1 MKLTRT
7 QNLKVLIV
15 EDTKKLASSL
25 RSFLEMENN
34 DVEIAEELSEARH
47 FVSVTHFDM
56 ILLDIML
63 PDGDAR
69 DFLRNLRA
77 KNVNIPVI
85 VMTARSEISDRVD
98 LLDIGADDYI
108 VKPFEFAELEA
119 RSRAVLR
126 RHRGQDQLA
135 LTYGDLT
142 LHPLL
147 ALLETMD
154 ARITLRNR
162 ELRLLEIF
170 FNSPDIILS
179 KEQLTDRLFPI
190 SEVVTDNAI
199 EVYVGRLRKKLAN
212 SQVEIETV
220 RGIGYRLRANA

>member
-1 MKLTRT
+1 M
-7 QNLKVLIV
+7 KVLIV
-15 EDTKKLASSL
+15 EDTAKLAASL

-34 DVEIAEELSEARH
+34 DVEVAQELSEARH

-63 PDGDAR
+63 PDGDSR
-69 DFLRNLRA
+69 DFLRSLRA
-77 KNVNIPVI
+77 GNVNTPVI

-119 RSRAVLR
+119 RCRAVLR
-126 RHRGQDQLA
+126 RHSGQNQLA
-135 LTYGDLT
+135 LKYGDLT

-147 ALLETMD
+147 ALLETD
-154 ARITLRNR
+154 EAKVPLRNR

-170 FNSPDIILS
+170 FNSPEIIFS

-190 SEVVTDNAI
+190 SEFVTENAI
-199 EVYVGRLRKKLAN
+199 EVYVGRLRKKLIN
-212 SQVEIETV
+212 SQVEIETI
-220 RGIGYRLRANA
+220 RGIGYRLKTNG

>member
-1 MKLTRT
+1 M
-7 QNLKVLIV
+7 KVLIV
-15 EDTKKLASSL
+15 EDTAKLAASL

-34 DVEIAEELSEARH
+34 DVEVAEELSEARH
-47 FVSVTHFDM
+47 FVAITHFDM

-63 PDGDAR
+63 PDGDSR
-69 DFLRNLRA
+69 DFLRSLRA
-77 KNVNIPVI
+77 GNVNTPVI

-119 RSRAVLR
+119 RCRAVLR
-126 RHRGQDQLA
+126 RHSGQNQLA
-135 LTYGDLT
+135 LKYGDLT

-147 ALLETMD
+147 ALLETD
-154 ARITLRNR
+154 EAQVPLRNR

-170 FNSPDIILS
+170 FNSPEIIFS

-190 SEVVTDNAI
+190 SEVVTENAI
-199 EVYVGRLRKKLAN
+199 EVYVGRLRKKLIN
-212 SQVEIETV
+212 SQVEIETI
-220 RGIGYRLRANA
+220 RGIGYRLKTND